1 MDATQS
7 SKDREIAPTPTPVLN
22 LAAYHF
28 VSIPSPL
35 ELRKSIR
42 QRAGDLQIK
51 GTVLIS
57 HEGINLFV
65 AAKETAARQFFEWLK
80 SLPGLQDL
88 HAKESWTDYQ
98 PFRRMLV
105 KLKKE
110 IIAFGIDQI
119 DPAHYTSSKIT
130 PEVLR
135 QWLRE
140 GRPVQ
145 PLDVRNDYEVEV
157 GTFQN
162 AHPIQIDHFRKFPE
176 AIDNLPESW
185 KEQPV
190 VMFCT
195 GGIRCEKAGPWME
208 QRGFRQILQLDG
220 GILNYFEKCGGEFY
234 QGDCFVFDQRVAV
247 RPDLTH
253 SDKSLCFAC
262 QHVLTPE
269 QMQSNLYQPGKH
281 CPHCYLSP
289 SDAMEQ
295 NREAKE
301 SRMRE
306 YLERQPGCQA
316 YCSERSIHVPRRMA
330 GIPLLDFLEQ
340 WIPGR
345 SRTEWMEAIHSGRLL
360 DGHLRCVTPDLVV
373 SEGQKLLHREPN
385 VTEPSVSSAIQLIY
399 QSDTWLVLDKPAPLP
414 VHACGRYFKN
424 TLEAAMQHAY
434 HPEKIR
440 LVHRLDANTS
450 GLLIAARRTTA
461 ARDLQQQFSDRTVEK
476 IYLAAV
482 SGHPAEDRWDCQ
494 IPISDQ
500 TGPLGSRSIVSSD
513 SSKPT
518 HQAMTTFQ
526 VLHRRSDGTSLLQ
539 AIPKT
544 GRTNQIR
551 IHLWESGFPII
562 GDPLYLPDRKLGDG
576 STLLIDQ
583 PPMQL
588 HAWKISLLDPETKT
602 RRSFVS
608 HQVPQW
614 ASVLSG

>member
-1 MDATQS
+1 MDAPQS
-7 SKDREIAPTPTPVLN
+7 STDRQIVSAQTSVLN

-28 VSIPSPL
+28 VSIPSPE
-35 ELRKSIR
+35 ELRKTIR
-42 QRAGDLQIK
+42 QRAGDLRIK

-65 AAKETAARQFFEWLK
+65 AAQESAARQFFEWLK
-80 SLPGLQDL
+80 SLPGLQAL

-130 PEVLR
+130 PEELR
-135 QWLRE
+135 QWLRD
-140 GRPVQ
+140 GRPLQ
-145 PLDVRNDYEVEV
+145 LLDVRNDYEVDV

-162 AHPIQIDHFRKFPE
+162 AHPIEIDHFRNFPE
-176 AIDNLPESW
+176 AIDKLPQSW

-208 QRGFRQILQLDG
+208 QRGFRHVLQLDG

-262 QHVLTPE
+262 QHVLTQE
-269 QMQSNLYQPGKH
+269 QMQSDLYQPGKH

-289 SDAMEQ
+289 LDAME
-295 NREAKE
+295 RKRAAKE
-301 SRMRE
+301 SRMRD
-306 YLERQPGCQA
+306 YLERQPGCQP
-316 YCSERSIHVPRRMA
+316 YCSERSIHVPRRLA
-330 GIPLLDFLEQ
+330 GMPLLDFLEQ

-345 SRTEWMEAIHSGRLL
+345 SRSHWMEAIESGRLV
-360 DGHLRCVTPDLVV
+360 DGHLHSVAPDRIV
-373 SEGQKLLHREPN
+373 SEGQKLLHREPD
-385 VTEPSVSSAIQLIY
+385 TIEPPVSSAIHLVY

-414 VHACGRYFKN
+414 VHACGRYYKN

-450 GLLIAARRTTA
+450 GLLVAARRTTA
-461 ARDLQQQFSDRTVEK
+461 ARYLQQQFSDRSVEK
-476 IYLAAV
+476 TYLAAV
-482 SGHPAEDRWDCQ
+482 SGHPTEDCWECR

-500 TGPLGSRSIVSSD
+500 TGPFGSRSIASVD
-513 SSKPT
+513 SSQPT
-518 HQAMTTFQ
+518 HQALTTFQ
-526 VLHRRSDGTSLLQ
+526 VLHRRSDGTSLLK
-539 AIPKT
+539 AIPRT

-576 STLLIDQ
+576 STLPIEQ
-583 PPMQL
+583 PSMQL
-588 HAWKISLLDPETKT
+588 HSLEISLLDPETKT

-608 HQVPQW
+608 QQVPQW
-614 ASVLSG
+614 ASHPSG

>member
-1 MDATQS
+1 
-7 SKDREIAPTPTPVLN
+7 
-22 LAAYHF
+22 
-28 VSIPSPL
+28 
-35 ELRKSIR
+35 
-42 QRAGDLQIK
+42 
-51 GTVLIS
+51 
-57 HEGINLFV
+57 
-65 AAKETAARQFFEWLK
+65 
-80 SLPGLQDL
+80 
-88 HAKESWTDYQ
+88 
-98 PFRRMLV
+98 
-105 KLKKE
+105 
-110 IIAFGIDQI
+110 
-119 DPAHYTSSKIT
+119 
-130 PEVLR
+130 
-135 QWLRE
+135 
-140 GRPVQ
+140 
-145 PLDVRNDYEVEV
+145 
-157 GTFQN
+157 
-162 AHPIQIDHFRKFPE
+162 
-176 AIDNLPESW
+176 
-185 KEQPV
+185 
-190 VMFCT
+190 
-195 GGIRCEKAGPWME
+195 
-208 QRGFRQILQLDG
+208 
-220 GILNYFEKCGGEFY
+220 
-234 QGDCFVFDQRVAV
+234 
-247 RPDLTH
+247 
-253 SDKSLCFAC
+253 
-262 QHVLTPE
+262 
-269 QMQSNLYQPGKH
+269 
-281 CPHCYLSP
+281 
-289 SDAMEQ
+289 
-295 NREAKE
+295 
-301 SRMRE
+301 MRE

>member
-7 SKDREIAPTPTPVLN
+7 SADREIASATTSVLN

-28 VSIPSPL
+28 VSIPSPE

-42 QRAGDLQIK
+42 QRAGDLRIK

-65 AAKETAARQFFEWLK
+65 AAPESAARQFFQWLQ

-130 PEVLR
+130 PEELR
-135 QWLRE
+135 QWLRD
-140 GRPVQ
+140 GRPLQ
-145 PLDVRNDYEVEV
+145 LLDVRNDYEVEV

-162 AHPIQIDHFRKFPE
+162 AHPIEIDHFRKFPE
-176 AIDNLPESW
+176 AIDKLPQEW

-208 QRGFRQILQLDG
+208 QRGFRHVLQLDG

-262 QHVLTPE
+262 QHVLTQE
-269 QMQSNLYQPGKH
+269 QMRSDLYQPGKH

-289 SDAMEQ
+289 MDAME
-295 NREAKE
+295 RKRKAKE

-316 YCSERSIHVPRRMA
+316 YCSERSIHVPRRLA
-330 GIPLLDFLEQ
+330 GMPLLDFLEQ

-345 SRTEWMEAIHSGRLL
+345 SRTQWMEAMESGRLL
-360 DGHLRCVTPDLVV
+360 DGHLRSVAPDRIV
-373 SEGQKLLHREPN
+373 SEGEKLLHREPDT
-385 VTEPSVSSAIQLIY
+385 TEPPVSSAIHLVY

-414 VHACGRYFKN
+414 VHACGRYYKN

-440 LVHRLDANTS
+440 LAHRLDANTS
-450 GLLIAARRTTA
+450 GLLVAARRTTA
-461 ARDLQQQFSDRTVEK
+461 ARYIQQQFSDRSVEK
-476 IYLAAV
+476 TYLAAV

-500 TGPLGSRSIVSSD
+500 TGPLGSRSGAPVESSQ
-513 SSKPT
+513 PT
-518 HQAMTTFQ
+518 HQALTTFQ
-526 VLHRRSDGTSLLQ
+526 VLQRRSDGTSLLE

-562 GDPLYLPDRKLGDG
+562 GDPLYLPGKRLGDG
-576 STLLIDQ
+576 STLPIDQ
-583 PPMQL
+583 PSMQL
-588 HAWKISLLDPETKT
+588 HSWKISLLDPETKT

-608 HQVPQW
+608 QQVPQW
-614 ASVLSG
+614 AAHSTR